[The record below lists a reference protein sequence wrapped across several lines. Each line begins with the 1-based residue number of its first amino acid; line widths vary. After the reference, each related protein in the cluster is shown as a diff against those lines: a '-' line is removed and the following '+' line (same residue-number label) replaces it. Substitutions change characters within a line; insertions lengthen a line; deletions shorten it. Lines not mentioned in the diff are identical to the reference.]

1 MIWNISKDYWNR
13 FTELGE
19 RSFLR
24 KGFFSWKKSDK
35 RSIWYKSFK
44 DPKSRFYVVSH
55 SGPKFEF
62 FKSHVGFHWGPKISE
77 NHAKFPIFFAPRFAR
92 HALKYHIPPLRNSFL
107 SLNILKIFAALR
119 AVSSKICRFPFGPKF
134 PNLKIRWGFPF
145 GPKFP
150 DFIHGGFH

>member
-1 MIWNISKDYWNR
+1 MA
-13 FTELGE
+13 TPPL
-19 RSFLR
+19 
-24 KGFFSWKKSDK
+24 
-35 RSIWYKSFK
+35 K

-62 FKSHVGFHWGPKISE
+62 FKSHVGYHWGPKISE

-92 HALKYHIPPLRNSFL
+92 HALKYNISPLRNSFL
-107 SLNILKIFAALR
+107 CLNILKIFAALR

-150 DFIHGGFH
+150 DFIRFPLEGGFPFGSPWYPLRSLLHPIIKHTRNTST